1 MKKSSII
8 SLLLLSANWQSS
20 MSDSSSVSAFKL
32 EQYQMQTLNQKARDD
47 DEEETPAAG
56 QKKADEVEALMQKY
70 DQEEKH
76 EEYLKSP
83 EFKKEQ
89 EKKKMKE
96 IEAQQQKAQEL
107 QETLD

>member
-1 MKKSSII
+1 
-8 SLLLLSANWQSS
+8 
-20 MSDSSSVSAFKL
+20 
-32 EQYQMQTLNQKARDD
+32 MQTLNQKARDD

-89 EKKKMKE
+89 EKKIDPDNIRAETRKREK
-96 IEAQQQKAQEL
+96 KAARVF
-107 QETLD
+107 